1 MGDQS
6 AALDETQ
13 YSNPAVLAYWQ
24 GVHANS
30 VHGYFSESPFF
41 DHTTKNGVLWGQALN
56 DPNTL
61 ALYSDRQRL
70 EQTLRQRPGIEYMIV
85 GDPQPVQDQTFGPDT
100 GVYVIRKQ
108 DRVKRP
114 PRDDELTTLGTYYV
128 AGPNIYQAPSVYD
141 VVGNHLLSAMTSLSK
156 FMDQAAPLPIFNPA
170 VGYTWFPPAAAKS
183 TKTAAPSSSRE
194 GSVGPDQSASQRAGS
209 VEPSAR
215 SSSAVGSSGQAAFDP
230 RDTLLLEHSFRLALA
245 HGDEYMDENPLRGEP
260 GNFVFTHTKDH
271 IRNKQAQAEAAA
283 AKAREREAA
292 EKAKAA
298 VPAAFSTKPKEE
310 SVPPNIAGSKRKGS
324 KADGKKRRK
333 SRVAMS
339 PTSPSATGTPSASA
353 MASPEAT

>member
-1 MGDQS
+1 MGSAQDN
-6 AALDETQ
+6 AALDEIQ
-13 YSNPAVLAYWQ
+13 FSNPAVLQYWQ
-24 GVHANS
+24 GVHPNS

-41 DHTTKNGVLWGQALN
+41 DHTTKNGVLWGQAMN

-61 ALYSDRQRL
+61 MLYSDRQRL
-70 EQTLRQRPGIEYMIV
+70 EATLRQRPGTEYMIV
-85 GDPQPVQDQTFGPDT
+85 GDPKPVQDQSQGLDT

-114 PRDDELTTLGTYYV
+114 PREDQLTTLGTYYV
-128 AGPNIYQAPSVYD
+128 AGQNIYQSPSVYD

-170 VGYTWFPPAAAKS
+170 TGYTWFPPTASKS
-183 TKTAAPSSSRE
+183 SKAPSTTFSRE
-194 GSVGPDQSASQRAGS
+194 GSVGPDQSASQRATS
-209 VEPSAR
+209 AEPSAR
-215 SSSAVGSSGQAAFDP
+215 SSSAIGATNTQADFDP
-230 RDTLLLEHSFRLALA
+230 RDALLLEHSLRLALA

-271 IRNKQAQAEAAA
+271 LRARQAQAEAAA
-283 AKAREREAA
+283 AKAKEKEAA

-298 VPAAFSTKPKEE
+298 VPAAFSTKMKDDTPAP
-310 SVPPNIAGSKRKGS
+310 VPGAKRKGS

-333 SRVAMS
+333 SKAATS
-339 PTSPSATGTPSASA
+339 PTSTSVVGTPSA
-353 MASPEAT
+353 MASPEA